1 MFFPLLLG
9 SSISFFLVSCSG
21 GSDVTQEERVRDAE
35 IFLPDLAGGLG
46 PGLGRKYAYLVLPT
60 VLMPRGGKCPSIMI
74 LIVACTRIQGRATQ
88 ECDLSSS
95 RGVLKTYIFRGS
107 ISEVIFKTID
117 FSNAM

>member
-1 MFFPLLLG
+1 VGERREAEKFSPALARGWGSTEECLG
-9 SSISFFLVSCSG
+9 V
-21 GSDVTQEERVRDAE
+21 
-35 IFLPDLAGGLG
+35 
-46 PGLGRKYAYLVLPT
+46 KYAYLVLPT
-60 VLMPRGGKCPSIMI
+60 VLMPHGGKCPSIMI